1 VLLNR
6 QIFDLESARM
16 RGYEEL
22 RRIDYNDLADCAS
35 ETSFNGTR
43 GARCSDHSFRLKRT
57 NQGRREV
64 ANALRDGR
72 S

>member
-1 VLLNR
+1 
-6 QIFDLESARM
+6 M

-64 ANALRDGR
+64 ANALRDG
-72 S
+72 